1 MNKAFLSIAFLAAG
15 LMIASCG
22 NNKKPEPQKPAE
34 QAQPEAQAQPQATE
48 TQATAEEAT
57 PVNTEDRAWYTVDIP
72 TNWEVKQYVSEM
84 TAKKEG
90 AELNFKEQAKADVEK
105 WIENIGKDAEK
116 TDAISTGDITWN
128 LFKNGQGF
136 KTIYVAQVKDGVV
149 RVGSSIDNPND
160 PEVLNIL
167 ATVKGK

>member
-1 MNKAFLSIAFLAAG
+1 MKKVLLCIAILAAG
-15 LMIASCG
+15 LMIASCK
-22 NNKKPEPQKPAE
+22 NNKKPQNQPATQQAAPQA
-34 QAQPEAQAQPQATE
+34 APEADPIK
-48 TQATAEEAT
+48 
-57 PVNTEDRAWYTVDIP
+57 TEDRAWYTVDIP
-72 TNWEVKQYVSEM
+72 ANWEVKQYVSEM

-116 TDAISTGDITWN
+116 TDAISTGDITWSV
-128 LFKNGQGF
+128 FQNGQGF
-136 KTIYVAQVKDGVV
+136 KTIYVAQVKEGVV
-149 RVGSSIDNPND
+149 RVGSSLENPND

>member
-1 MNKAFLSIAFLAAG
+1 
-15 LMIASCG
+15 MIASCG
-22 NNKKPEPQKPAE
+22 NNKKPEPQK
-34 QAQPEAQAQPQATE
+34 QAADQPQPEAQAQPQASE
-48 TQATAEEAT
+48 TQVPAEEAI

-116 TDAISTGDITWN
+116 TDAISTGDITWSV
-128 LFKNGQGF
+128 FQNGQGF
-136 KTIYVAQVKDGVV
+136 KTIYVAQVKEGVV
-149 RVGSSIDNPND
+149 RVGSSLENPND